1 MINLCSCSAGLLP
14 TERMV
19 GTLSVNV
26 VLLEKNK
33 YLEAAAGNRDISL
46 FGSVVTDC
54 VTVSYL
60 T

>member
-1 MINLCSCSAGLLP
+1 MINLCSCLLH
-14 TERMV
+14 TEGMV

>member
-1 MINLCSCSAGLLP
+1 MINLCSCLLH
-14 TERMV
+14 TEGMV

-46 FGSVVTDC
+46 FGSVC

>member
-1 MINLCSCSAGLLP
+1 MINLCSCLLH
-14 TERMV
+14 TEGMV

-33 YLEAAAGNRDISL
+33 YLEAAAGSL